1 MPPHGYRATAVPNFE
16 FPRRSPRTAGNTS
29 ANFNPSS
36 SARWMD
42 HSNTRDV
49 PSTSRLE
56 LLAIAWVTFLAI
68 VCRLA
73 ALRQPMRYDESVT
86 WAYFVGRPWSIIVS
100 QYQFPNNHVF
110 YSLLAKATSSLAAWQ
125 PWALRLPAAFCGI
138 AIVPLTWAV
147 GRRFADRDSALLGAA
162 LAAASTPLILYSTN
176 ARGYSLVVV
185 LFLCLLLQ
193 AHRMREA
200 PTMRDYALFAALST
214 LGLYTIPVMFYPIGV
229 VATWLSLDAWQ
240 RPDRARRLLRLA
252 ATCLSSAIVAGVL
265 YLPIVKTAGLAAL
278 TGNKFVAPSSWS
290 ALARSLP
297 HFIVDVATTWAEP
310 APAVAALLITLLAI
324 NGMRRSASS
333 REPSLAWS
341 AVFGCVIIL
350 VLTRRAP
357 FVRVWLFLAPLYLLA
372 VARGVIR
379 IARRMM
385 PRRASAQAEKAPW
398 PALLVASA
406 LAAVAFSTQAA
417 QRSQD
422 TGAFPSARGV
432 VDLLATRIRAS
443 DRVLAPIPSNG
454 PLIYYLAERGLDTAS
469 LTRPLERA
477 DRAFLVL
484 DVSHGQT
491 IQWALNAQMIDRDRF
506 TDPVLI
512 GRSGDAQVWSADRR

>member
-1 MPPHGYRATAVPNFE
+1 
-16 FPRRSPRTAGNTS
+16 
-29 ANFNPSS
+29 
-36 SARWMD
+36 MD
-42 HSNTRDV
+42 HSDARDV
-49 PSTSRLE
+49 QSPSRLE
-56 LLAIAWVTFLAI
+56 LFAIAWVAVLAI

-73 ALRQPMRYDESVT
+73 ALQQPMRYDESVT
-86 WAYFVGRPWSIIVS
+86 WAYFVGRSWTTIVS
-100 QYQFPNNHVF
+100 QYQFPNNHVL
-110 YSLLAKATSSLAAWQ
+110 YSLLAKATSSLGAWE
-125 PWALRLPAAFCGI
+125 PWALRLPAVLSGI

-200 PTMRDYALFAALST
+200 PTTGDYALFAALST
-214 LGLYTIPVMFYPIGV
+214 LGLYTVPVMLYPIAV
-229 VATWLSLDAWQ
+229 VAVWFSLDAWQ
-240 RPDRARRLLRLA
+240 RPDRGRRLLFLA
-252 ATCLSSAIVAGVL
+252 ATCLSSAIAAGAL
-265 YLPIVKTAGLAAL
+265 YLPIIRTAGLAAL
-278 TGNKFVAPSSWS
+278 TGNKFVAPISWS
-290 ALARSLP
+290 AFARGLP

-310 APAVAALLITLLAI
+310 APGLAALLIALLAL
-324 NGMRRSASS
+324 NGMRRSATSPS
-333 REPSLAWS
+333 PSLAWS
-341 AVFGCVIIL
+341 TIIGCAIVL

-357 FVRVWLFLAPLYLLA
+357 FVRVWLFLVPLYLLA

-379 IARRMM
+379 IARRVV
-385 PRRASAQAEKAPW
+385 PRRSASSESQRAPW
-398 PALLVASA
+398 PALVVASA
-406 LAAVAFSTQAA
+406 LAAVSLSTHAA
-417 QRSQD
+417 EHSQD

-491 IQWALNAQMIDRDRF
+491 IQWALSGHMIDRDRF
-506 TDPVLI
+506 ADPVLI

>member
-1 MPPHGYRATAVPNFE
+1 MD
-16 FPRRSPRTAGNTS
+16 
-29 ANFNPSS
+29 PSN
-36 SARWMD
+36 A
-42 HSNTRDV
+42 RDV
-49 PSTSRLE
+49 QPKSRQELFAVTWVT
-56 LLAIAWVTFLAI
+56 LLAIT
-68 VCRLA
+68 CRLA

-86 WAYFVGRPWSIIVS
+86 WAYFVGRSWTTIVS

-110 YSLLAKATSSLAAWQ
+110 YSLLAKATSSLAAWE
-125 PWALRLPAAFCGI
+125 PWALRLPAVLAGI

-176 ARGYSLVVV
+176 ARGYSLVVM

-200 PTMRDYALFAALST
+200 PTLRDYALFAALST
-214 LGLYTIPVMFYPIGV
+214 LGLYTIPVMFYPIAV
-229 VATWLSLDAWQ
+229 VAVWFSLDAWT
-240 RPDRARRLLRLA
+240 RPDRGRRLLMLA
-252 ATCLSSAIVAGVL
+252 ATCLLSAVIAGVL
-265 YLPIVKTAGLAAL
+265 YLPIINTAGLAAL
-278 TGNKFVAPSSWS
+278 AGNKFVAPSSLFE
-290 ALARSLP
+290 LARSLP
-297 HFIVDVATTWAEP
+297 RFVVDVATTWAEP
-310 APAVAALLITLLAI
+310 APALAALLIALLAL
-324 NGMRRSASS
+324 NGMRRSAASTA
-333 REPSLAWS
+333 PSLAWS
-341 AVFGCVIIL
+341 AIVGCAIIL
-350 VLTRRAP
+350 VATRRAP
-357 FVRVWLFLAPLYLLA
+357 FVRVWLFLLPLYLLA

-379 IARRMM
+379 LTQRSV
-385 PRRASAQAEKAPW
+385 PRPASAAAEKTPW
-398 PALLVASA
+398 LALVVASA
-406 LAAVAFSTQAA
+406 VAAVSLSTHAA
-417 QRSQD
+417 KYSQD

-432 VDLLATRIRAS
+432 VDVLATRIRAS

-491 IQWALNAQMIDRDRF
+491 IQWALNSHMIDRDKF
-506 TDPVLI
+506 ADPVLI